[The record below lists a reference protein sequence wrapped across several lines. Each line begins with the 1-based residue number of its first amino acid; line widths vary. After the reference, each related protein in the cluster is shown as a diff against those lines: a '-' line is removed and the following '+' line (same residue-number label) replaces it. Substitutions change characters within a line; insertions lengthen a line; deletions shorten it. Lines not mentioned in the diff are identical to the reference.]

1 MTALITETVA
11 AAERAVAG
19 EDSSVRDYC
28 DRLLGDLAELRSG
41 RDEEHVYL
49 ATLLDAI
56 GLRKES
62 VHILRAAAAS
72 RSAVSRAV
80 LQNAEGMLAA
90 KHGEF
95 ERARVLLEQ
104 ALLAATDSAAVRNK
118 ILANLAAVSLMA
130 GSIEDARAWVDQLD
144 AAGETSDPAVS
155 VLTNSVR
162 AALAVAARDR
172 PGLGTA
178 VTALHEA
185 SMSRAAELGQHPR
198 AVAVVANMAVA
209 EATAAQASGSRVRVA
224 RAIDVLEVAA
234 LRLGAEIGAD
244 DPETLTVQASLARA
258 KFSLE
263 LDDGSVLAMETALA
277 GLARVR
283 QRAAVRGDVQHVA
296 QLERDLASTRQALLQ
311 FQAGLG
317 SRSHRSADETR
328 PRLGSRILDALWWIG
343 SVGGGFLAWLSGA
356 QRQIL
361 ERCPTERPKYAGF
374 GAIIL
379 TTATTAAVSMTFALV
394 AALNVKLVEALPVAL
409 LWGLFIMC
417 LDRWLLVSLRPQRKI
432 SANFLIVIPRLGL
445 SLLFAAIISTP
456 LILQIFQP
464 EINREI
470 PVIQAGVAD
479 VYYRE
484 QSTSSLSKQ
493 IAEQQEVVNRLQQE
507 ATSDGSGSGSASM
520 QKLTKQLDQ
529 AEQDAAQAYAQWQ
542 CELTGQGPGEQ
553 TCVQGDGPL
562 AEASEHRYHADQA
575 QIEKY
580 QAEIAAL
587 TTQQQNAEGELR
599 TATQS
604 LQAAQS
610 VQLQQSAAF
619 AEANQGNKGLL
630 IRLQALDA
638 ATAGNSTLLAARWLV
653 FALFAVIECLP
664 VMVKFIMNLGSP
676 GIYES
681 LLQVEEEE
689 ILKVA
694 VWEIGQRERDLIARR
709 RPAPRTFADLGDGL
723 AAEREA
729 APWPEDSDVL

>member
-1 MTALITETVA
+1 MV
-11 AAERAVAG
+11 G
-19 EDSSVRDYC
+19 EDGPIRDYC
-28 DRLLGDLAELRSG
+28 DRLLGNLDELRSG

-49 ATLLDAI
+49 AALLDSI

-72 RSAVSRAV
+72 RSPVSRAV
-80 LQNAEGMLAA
+80 LQNAEGMLAT
-90 KHGEF
+90 KHGQF

-104 ALLAATDSAAVRNK
+104 ALLAATDSVAVRSK

-144 AAGETSDPAVS
+144 AAGETNDPAVS
-155 VLTNSVR
+155 VLSKSVR

-198 AVAVVANMAVA
+198 AVAVVANLAVA
-209 EATAAQASGSRVRVA
+209 EATAAQASGSRVRLA

-244 DPETLTVQASLARA
+244 DPETLIVQASLARA
-258 KFSLE
+258 KFSLA
-263 LDDGSVLAMETALA
+263 LADGSLPAMETALA

-283 QRAAVRGDVQHVA
+283 QRATVRGDGHHVA

-311 FQAGLG
+311 FQTGLG
-317 SRSHRSADETR
+317 SPPRRSADKTR
-328 PRLGSRILDALWWIG
+328 PRLGSRFFDALWRIG
-343 SVGGGFLAWLSGA
+343 SVGGGFLVWLSGA

-361 ERCPTERPKYAGF
+361 ERCPTERSKYAGF

-379 TTATTAAVSMTFALV
+379 ATATTAAVSMTFALV
-394 AALNVKLVEALPVAL
+394 AALNAKLWVALPFAL
-409 LWGLFIMC
+409 FWGLFIMG
-417 LDRWLLVSLRPQRKI
+417 LDRWLLVSLRPQKKI
-432 SANFLIVIPRLGL
+432 SANFLVVVPRLGL

-470 PVIQAGVAD
+470 PVIQAQAAD
-479 VYYRE
+479 VYYQE
-484 QSTSSLSKQ
+484 QATSSLSKQ

-507 ATSDGSGSGSASM
+507 ATGDASASGSASM
-520 QKLTKQLDQ
+520 QKLEQLEQ
-529 AEQDAAQAYAQWQ
+529 AKKDAQQAYDQWQ
-542 CELTGQGPGEQ
+542 CELTGQGPGGQ

-562 AEASEHRYHADQA
+562 AEASESRYRADQA
-575 QIEKY
+575 RVENY

-587 TTQQQNAEGELR
+587 TAQQQQNAERDLR
-599 TATQS
+599 AATQS

-610 VQLQQSAAF
+610 AQLRQSTTF
-619 AEANQGNKGLL
+619 SEANQGNKGLL

-638 ATAGNSTLLAARWLV
+638 ATAGNSTLVAARWLV

-664 VMVKFIMNLGSP
+664 VMVKFISNLGSP

-689 ILKVA
+689 ILKFAAWESRQRLASAEVA
-694 VWEIGQRERDLIARR
+694 LAARERDLIATRRSAR
-709 RPAPRTFADLGDGL
+709 RPFAGLGDGL

-729 APWPEDSDVL
+729 APWPEESDVL